1 MLMANS
7 EQDARIVIDEL
18 LRKAGWDMKDRLT
31 VRTAVPVY
39 ESGVVAE
46 TQSEYGIRTVRVV
59 MQIMSYMAIT
69 TDRLLL
75 SKLRKTHCIP
85 MLPNNRHCLML
96 RK

>member
-46 TQSEYGIRTVRVV
+46 TQF
-59 MQIMSYMAIT
+59 
-69 TDRLLL
+69 
-75 SKLRKTHCIP
+75 
-85 MLPNNRHCLML
+85 
-96 RK
+96 